1 MVEET
6 ESLTLIEPRNVFN
19 DISCLV
25 MLWTVRHCWLSWLI
39 FALNCYRHEAQLVVR
54 RPAALC
60 HILMIRE
67 GVTQGDPLSMVIYGL
82 VLLPLAEAMHKE
94 YPGVLQPW
102 YAEDVAMWGP
112 ARRNAKLIRALI

>member
-25 MLWTVRHCWLSWLI
+25 MLWTVRHCWPSGSR

-54 RPAALC
+54 RPVALC
-60 HILMIRE
+60 HILTIRE
-67 GVTQGDPLSMVIYGL
+67 GVTQEYPLSMVPYGL
-82 VLLPLAEAMHKE
+82 DLLPLEEAMRE
-94 YPGVLQPW
+94 ADQGVF
-102 YAEDVAMWGP
+102 
-112 ARRNAKLIRALI
+112 